1 MAQMASEKQELEKK
15 LQDAQVKVEEQDEML
30 KFCLTI
36 AEVKKECDTYR
47 YCAKWEPKTIPLFKP
62 QVGQL
67 VHLSNRHKWLQ
78 RNGKVGEKT
87 TEADRLKY
95 KSADPH
101 KKWF

>member
-1 MAQMASEKQELEKK
+1 MANEKQELEKK
-15 LQDAQVKVEEQDEML
+15 LKDTQVKVEEQDEML

-67 VHLSNRHKWLQ
+67 VHLSNRHKWLE
-78 RNGKVGEKT
+78 RKGRVGEKT
-87 TEADRLKY
+87 TEAERLKD
-95 KSADPH
+95 KSEDLH